1 MDLPA
6 DSAAPVVPPVAVP
19 VSRTGTTRLR
29 RRPSGEPP
37 ALPRH
42 LRTSGVGWLVASAV
56 LVAGAIAVFSRGL
69 RGVAVGVTV
78 ADDAVVRWFADL
90 HVPGLVAAFQTLVAL
105 SSWLVRSNFALVLLV
120 VLFVLRRFRHLVIWL
135 FVITVLQL
143 GAGNLLARWLQRPR
157 PFGVEF
163 RAD

>member
-1 MDLPA
+1 MDLPS
-6 DSAAPVVPPVAVP
+6 DPAAPVAVRP
-19 VSRTGTTRLR
+19 GTTGLR

-37 ALPRH
+37 PLPRS
-42 LRTSGVGWLVASAV
+42 LRRSGIGWLAATVV
-56 LVAGAIAVFSRGL
+56 LVAWAVAVFSRGL

-105 SSWLVRSNFALVLLV
+105 SSWLVRSHFALVLLV

-143 GAGNLLARWLQRPR
+143 GAG
-157 PFGVEF
+157 
-163 RAD
+163 